1 MFSCFPGGSLLY
13 SKMQLLAQS
22 DTDGYYM
29 TLGEDY
35 PWGSNMTAADH
46 GNLLLLVH
54 TLAGEL

>member
-1 MFSCFPGGSLLY
+1 
-13 SKMQLLAQS
+13 MQLLAQS